1 MSQPATETHRFEAE
15 VDAVL
20 RLVTHSLYT
29 NREVFLRELVS
40 NAVDALDK
48 ARILALAGEAL
59 RPVEG
64 EPKIR
69 ILLDKDAKTISVED
83 DGIGM
88 TAEEVRENL
97 GRIAHSGTRRFLEEV
112 AKGAKPD
119 DASLIGQF
127 GVGFYASFIVAD
139 RVEVDTLSA
148 RPDAVAVRWTSTG
161 DGTYQIAP
169 SDRTRRGTKVTLH
182 VGERGQE
189 FLDAT
194 VIERIVKRYSNF
206 VLYPIE
212 LVDESADDAKPRR
225 INATKAFWTRPPKE
239 ISDEEYDDFYREFM
253 GGFLLPGDE
262 PLTRLHFSMDA
273 PIQFHALLYVPGRAP
288 MELLGEASRG
298 VALYARHVLVMERAE
313 KLVPVYLRFLRGV
326 VDSED
331 VPLNVSREAVQDH
344 QSVSAIRRQITR
356 KVLAHLDA
364 LAKDDR
370 ETFEKIWNRF
380 GAILKEGIHTDNAHR
395 DQLAKLLRYPT
406 TTSGGALVSL
416 DEYVASM
423 ADGQKAI
430 YYITGASVEELEAS
444 PHLEACR
451 ERGIPVLLMTDP
463 VDEWVVLNLTEY
475 AGKPLENVR
484 KGSWAGP
491 DGATE
496 DATDETADAGRIAHL
511 IAKAK
516 EVLGDRVADVRP
528 SKRLRSSASCLV
540 DPPDSLGHNMERLLE
555 AARRPVTVRPK
566 ILELNPDH
574 PLVRAAEKIA
584 ADAPDDEHLPLYVE
598 LFFDMAQLAQGTV
611 ADPAGVVRRI
621 QTVMQEVLPP
631 EVS

>member
-1 MSQPATETHRFEAE
+1 MSQQATTTHRFEAE

-48 ARILALAGEAL
+48 ARILALAGESL

-64 EPKIR
+64 EPKIVVT
-69 ILLDKDAKTISVED
+69 LDKEARTIRVED
-83 DGIGM
+83 QGIGM
-88 TAEEVRENL
+88 TAEEVRDNL
-97 GRIAHSGTRRFLEEV
+97 GKIAHSGTRRFLEEV
-112 AKGAKPD
+112 AKGARPD
-119 DASLIGQF
+119 DAALIGQF

-139 RVEVDTLSA
+139 RVEVETLSA
-148 RPDAVAVRWTSTG
+148 RPDAEPVHWSSTG
-161 DGTYQIAP
+161 DGTYEIGP
-169 SDRTRRGTKVTLH
+169 GTRTERGTAVTLH
-182 VGERGQE
+182 LGERGSE
-189 FLDAT
+189 FLDADVLT
-194 VIERIVKRYSNF
+194 RIIRRYSNF

-212 LVDESADDAKPRR
+212 LVDAGADDPKPRR
-225 INATKAFWTRPPKE
+225 VNATRAFWTRSPKE
-239 ISDEEYDDFYREFM
+239 LSDDDYQAFYREFM

-262 PLTRLHFSMDA
+262 PLTHLHFSMDA

-288 MELLGEASRG
+288 MEILGEATRG

-313 KLVPVYLRFLRGV
+313 KIVPVYLRFLRGV

-344 QSVSAIRRQITR
+344 KSVSAIRRQVTR
-356 KVLAHLDA
+356 KVLGHLETI
-364 LAKDDR
+364 AKEDR
-370 ETFEKIWNRF
+370 KTYEEIWRRF

-406 TTSGGALVSL
+406 TTSEGALVSL
-416 DEYVASM
+416 DDYVASM
-423 ADGQKAI
+423 PKDQDAI
-430 YYITGASVEELEAS
+430 YYITGASLEELEAS

-451 ERGIPVLLMTDP
+451 DRNVPVLLMTDP

-475 AGKPLENVR
+475 AGKPLRNVSR
-484 KGSWAGP
+484 GEFEAGTTAP
-491 DGATE
+491 EQEG
-496 DATDETADAGRIAHL
+496 TDEGRSSIEHL
-511 IAKAK
+511 VAKAK
-516 EVLGDRVADVRP
+516 EILGDRVAEVRP
-528 SKRLRSSASCLV
+528 SRRLRTSAACLV
-540 DPPDSLGHNMERLLE
+540 DPPEGLGHNMERILE

-574 PLVRAAEKIA
+574 RLVRAAEAVA
-584 ADAPDDEHLPLYVE
+584 AEAPDDEHLPLYVE

-611 ADPAGVVRRI
+611 ADPAGTVRRI
-621 QTVMQEVLPP
+621 QTVLEEVIPP
-631 EVS
+631 EPS